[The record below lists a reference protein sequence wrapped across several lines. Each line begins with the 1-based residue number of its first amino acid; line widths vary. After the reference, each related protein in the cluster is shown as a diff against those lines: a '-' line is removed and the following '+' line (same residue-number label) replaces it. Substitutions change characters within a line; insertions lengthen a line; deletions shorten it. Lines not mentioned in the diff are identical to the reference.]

1 MTKESTQNYK
11 CKYCE
16 SSFRRESTLAHHMC
30 EKKRRWKQEKE
41 TGVQWGLRT
50 YLKFYDITQ
59 GSSKTK
65 SYEDFVESPYY
76 SAFVKF
82 GQYNVSIRSLNYLS
96 YAEWLLKQNK
106 KIDHWCKD
114 SLYTEWLLQYLK
126 KESPQDAMERAL
138 KTMEECSVESNP
150 YFNFNEYFKQVGD
163 GTICHHIT
171 TGKISPWVV
180 YNCDSGIDWLS
191 NLNEEKAELILPTI
205 DPDFWNRKFKDYL
218 ADSEWCRHI
227 LKEAGL

>member
-1 MTKESTQNYK
+1 MTKESNQNYK

-171 TGKISPWVV
+171 TGKISPWVM

-191 NLNEEKAELILPTI
+191 NLNEEKTELILPTI
-205 DPDFWNRKFKDYL
+205 DPDFWNKKFKDYL

>member
-1 MTKESTQNYK
+1 MTNESSQSYK

-50 YLKFYDITQ
+50 YLKFYEITQ

-82 GQYNVSIRSLNYLS
+82 GQYNVSVRSLNYLS
-96 YAEWLLKQNK
+96 YAEWLLSQNK

-114 SLYTEWLLQYLK
+114 SLYNQWLVQYLK

-138 KTMEECSVESNP
+138 KIMEESSIQNENS
-150 YFNFNEYFKQVGD
+150 FNFNQYFSYVGD
-163 GTICHHIT
+163 GTICHHVIT
-171 TGKISPWVV
+171 GRVSPWIL

-191 NLNEEKAELILPTI
+191 NINEEQTTLILPII
-205 DPDFWNRKFKDYL
+205 DPDFWNKKFKDYL
-218 ADSEWCRHI
+218 ADTEWCRYI
-227 LKEAGL
+227 LKQAGL